1 MRLFGVALL
10 WRMPVVT
17 VTFGFFV
24 RGLRKQGHRIGHKC
38 HIASDIDCST
48 GSRSVHRA
56 FQYFLA
62 LLCLSFRIRRGLRT
76 TWQGRGPGIGSKF

>member
-1 MRLFGVALL
+1 MMRLFGVALL

-56 FQYFLA
+56 FQ
-62 LLCLSFRIRRGLRT
+62 LLFSATVL
-76 TWQGRGPGIGSKF
+76 KV